1 MKTRLGYEM
10 DKSCDIAIKYKST
23 GETISYTGQIPGES
37 WKALLKFHDE
47 VDKLS
52 TVLEKCENIG
62 ITFDLQWSRDGN
74 ALKLVVRKSID
85 SRDLESILHRL
96 RPFILNDEPFEFN
109 RMVNLLQRYMRYD
122 GVLEY
127 TDFLKNI
134 FSGKDP
140 QSCAK
145 VVYER
150 LGESGELEESH
161 VVNSEKI
168 LWTWLNAY
176 EYHRDDDKQK
186 LIEKI
191 DEVLPEGLSRILFQA
206 MIKDKIE
213 AIFRF
218 KGVISGIKDKG
229 IYRILM

>member
-1 MKTRLGYEM
+1 M
-10 DKSCDIAIKYKST
+10 
-23 GETISYTGQIPGES
+23 
-37 WKALLKFHDE
+37 
-47 VDKLS
+47 
-52 TVLEKCENIG
+52 
-62 ITFDLQWSRDGN
+62 
-74 ALKLVVRKSID
+74 RKSID
-85 SRDLESILHRL
+85 SRDFAAILHCL
-96 RPFILNDEPFEFN
+96 RPFILNDEPFAFG
-109 RMVNLLQRYMRYD
+109 RMVNLLRRYMRYD

-134 FSGKDP
+134 FSGEDP
-140 QSCAK
+140 QSCVK
-145 VVYER
+145 VVCDI
-150 LGESGELEESH
+150 LGESGDLEESH
-161 VVNSEKI
+161 VVNSEKMLCI
-168 LWTWLNAY
+168 WLNAY